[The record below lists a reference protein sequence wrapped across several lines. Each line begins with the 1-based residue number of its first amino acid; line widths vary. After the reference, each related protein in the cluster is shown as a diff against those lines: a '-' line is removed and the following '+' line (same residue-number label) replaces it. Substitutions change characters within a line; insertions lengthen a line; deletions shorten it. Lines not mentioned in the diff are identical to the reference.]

1 MRLSDDKTNH
11 LSHVLVKSLREY
23 RDDDDNDMDFKVEDN
38 QVRLTIKGALVECL
52 ETFEELEEKVKKTVS
67 SYSRKI
73 VEGSREWDLMYSKTY
88 EEEIQKLKGV

>member
-11 LSHVLVKSLREY
+11 LSHVLVRSL
-23 RDDDDNDMDFKVEDN
+23 DDYAEVDFEVEDN
-38 QVRLTIKGALVECL
+38 QVRLTIKKALVECL
-52 ETFEELEEKVKKTVS
+52 ETIEELEEKVKKTVN

-73 VEGSREWDLMYSKTY
+73 VEGSREWDLMYGKTY

>member
-1 MRLSDDKTNH
+1 MRLSDDKINY
-11 LSHVLVKSLREY
+11 LSHVLVKSL
-23 RDDDDNDMDFKVEDN
+23 DDYSEVDFEVEDN
-38 QVRLTIKGALVECL
+38 QVRLTIKEALVESL
-52 ETFEELEEKVKKTVS
+52 RTFEELEEKVRGTLS